1 MLFLVKLNIA
11 IFIVFAITSALFWKI
26 PKAFL
31 VFLFCMYW
39 VIVTAVYIESRE
51 QARIQYL
58 ESDINTLYLDS
69 FKSKNNCKS
78 FETNTNLLDKNGNP
92 VEIMVCDDQE
102 LHFFVP
108 KN

>member
-1 MLFLVKLNIA
+1 MPNHDRFECQTVIDLDA
-11 IFIVFAITSALFWKI
+11 ILH
-26 PKAFL
+26 
-31 VFLFCMYW
+31 
-39 VIVTAVYIESRE
+39 
-51 QARIQYL
+51 
-58 ESDINTLYLDS
+58 LDS

-78 FETNTNLLDKNGNP
+78 FETNPNLLDKNGKP